1 MKLRLVIAVVFSLFL
16 GGLLLLPETIAN
28 SWSKFLGNFH
38 PLFLH
43 LPIGALLA
51 LFVIEAY
58 QWLTK
63 KSNLQTL
70 AQPLLWFSVLTVIPT
85 LLAGVFL
92 AGAGGYNK
100 QVLNFHKY
108 MGLATAF
115 VSVWLL
121 VLHYWIRSTNKFQIA
136 YKIVL
141 GINVLLLSI
150 AGHYGGSLTHGSGYL
165 TKDMPQGL
173 QSFLGIE
180 TQENYKK
187 LIRKNTEKTTEGVPK
202 HIQTF
207 QDKILP
213 ILSTRCYECHNEN
226 KQKGDLRLDTLDW
239 DVTTTHGAKIWDDI
253 LFEISEKNMPPEEKE
268 PLTDVQRKII
278 IQWIQNSFKK
288 QKSNQT
294 EITKSKHE
302 KTKEKPVLA
311 QRTSKITK
319 KISKEE
325 LNYRKNIQPIFNK
338 YCYQCHNSKRQKGN
352 MRLDNLNW
360 DMVKGHDAEKWNSA
374 LDEINKG
381 EMPPK
386 NKPQPTKFEREK
398 IVNWMTTS
406 LAKAADAKQVA
417 NNGVMRRLTK
427 KQYTH
432 TLNELL
438 GLPINFGKV
447 LPDDGISKM
456 GFSNNG
462 EVLQI
467 SPLHL
472 DYYQKIAREAL
483 SKAIVLGDKPK
494 STKYKVTFGKGI
506 GTDKPG
512 AVFGGFQSIAM
523 SKDDFVVQVAK
534 GDEPYENTL
543 YDSIK
548 DKIGFDFRGSDPDR
562 FSVVKEGLLMQSAKP
577 HKELPPKSW
586 QGPSPNVKM
595 VIRDY
600 FPGTGSF
607 AFRIEA
613 SKGYID
619 EHSEMIFPLK
629 NQKPRA
635 ITEASIVIAAKDVDL
650 KKGRNLIIS
659 KDQTLIQAKDV
670 TKWVNAKFKYN
681 VKKEGYY
688 QVDIVHPYVHKDEKK
703 SITLGLLGVG
713 GQKISHLFKEGIE
726 QEQRHTTVT
735 PVGLVYLKKGKHLGL
750 IQRSFFVG
758 MYKVILTPVEEG
770 NPMLKGI
777 RGKSKLNN
785 EKYKNDFPS
794 IRAFAGTRT
803 DDGQDYLNFDTP
815 KIISSPFGATQKIE
829 FTGYFEDLPV
839 PMYNPNDNGEFSNMM
854 HIGFWNNFLVKNA
867 NDSGPVL
874 LVKNVELEMPYH
886 PVWPPKS
893 HTQIFFDSPNKN
905 NEEVYT
911 KEVLTKFME
920 RAFRR
925 KVAENE
931 VNRYMSFWQSVRNDF
946 SSYEDG
952 IKETLVAVLCS
963 PNFLYILD
971 QNNPKI
977 DQKNSD
983 YYLASKLSYFLWN
996 SPPSQELIQLVSKG
1010 ELRENLPQLI
1020 SKMTQDPKIMRM
1032 IRSFATEWLRIDR
1045 HNGMNT
1051 SVKDYADYN
1060 RFVKEDMNEETY
1072 HFLEYV
1078 LKNNLSILNFIDS
1091 DFAMLNQNLA
1101 EFYGIE
1107 GVKGGEFRP
1116 VATTESQQRGGL
1128 LSQGAFLNGHSDG
1141 VQAHPIK
1148 RAVWLKEKILGD
1160 PAPPPPPNVPEI
1172 DPDTPGFEKLTLKE
1186 QLELHRNKPS
1196 CVSCHQKIDPYGV
1209 VFENYDAVGRFQTQA
1224 KGKPIDSKSVLPDG
1238 TTVVGVK
1245 GIKQY
1250 ILAQKKEEVTRSV
1263 VKHLFAYALGRNVT
1277 FADDKEINNIV
1288 KKVRED
1294 HYKFQAILREI
1305 VLSPSFSR
1313 KNQS

>member
-1 MKLRLVIAVVFSLFL
+1 MKLRLVVAIILTFL
-16 GGLLLLPETIAN
+16 LSGIIFLPVN
-28 SWSKFLGNFH
+28 SINTWGTFIGNFH

-51 LFVIEAY
+51 LFGIEIYQLLRPTQKLGVIR
-58 QWLTK
+58 
-63 KSNLQTL
+63 
-70 AQPLLWFSVLTVIPT
+70 QPLLLFSVITIIPT
-85 LLAGVFL
+85 ILAGFML
-92 AGAGGYNK
+92 TTSGGYNTNI
-100 QVLNFHKY
+100 LNFHKWL
-108 MGLATAF
+108 GVLTALI
-115 VSVWLL
+115 SVWLL
-121 VLHYWIRSTNKFQIA
+121 VLHYWLDCNNKKKTI

-141 GINVLLLSI
+141 GVNVVVLSL
-150 AGHYGGSLTHGSGYL
+150 AGHYGGSLTHGNGYL
-165 TKDMPQGL
+165 TKDMPLVL
-173 QSFLGIE
+173 QTILGIE
-180 TQENYKK
+180 AKENYKK
-187 LIRKNTEKTTEGVPK
+187 IDTDTIVEAKETPENIKVFQEEIR
-202 HIQTF
+202 
-207 QDKILP
+207 P
-213 ILSTRCYECHNEN
+213 ILSTRCFECHNEN

-239 DVTTTHGAKIWDDI
+239 DITTIHGAKIWDDI
-253 LFEISEKNMPPEEKE
+253 LFEVSERNMPPKEKE
-268 PLTDVQRKII
+268 PLTTEQREAII
-278 IQWIQNSFKK
+278 LWIKNAFKYK
-288 QKSNQT
+288 ETNQSNEKVNVAKKDELIKKDKKKLVKT
-294 EITKSKHE
+294 SKSKRQ
-302 KTKEKPVLA
+302 L
-311 QRTSKITK
+311 
-319 KISKEE
+319 SKEE
-325 LNYRKNIQPIFNK
+325 TKYVNDIQPIFNK
-338 YCYQCHNSKRQKGN
+338 YCYQCHNAKRQKGN

-360 DMVKGHDAEKWNSA
+360 NMLKGQDAEKWHSV

-386 NKPQPTKFEREK
+386 NKSQPNRFEREK
-398 IVNWMTTS
+398 IVEWMTLS
-406 LAKAADAKQVA
+406 LAKVADAKQIA

-438 GLPINFGKV
+438 GLPINFGNV

-483 SKAIVLGDKPK
+483 SKAIVLDDKPK

-506 GTDKPG
+506 GTGKPG
-512 AVFGGFQSIAM
+512 AVFGGFQSVAM
-523 SKDDFVVQVAK
+523 SKNDFIVQVTK
-534 GDEPYENTL
+534 GNESYENEN

-548 DKIGFDFRGSDPDR
+548 NKIGFDFRGSDPDR
-562 FSVVKEGLLMQSAKP
+562 FSMAKEGLLMQSAKP
-577 HKELPPKSW
+577 HKEEPPKSW

-595 VIRDY
+595 VIKDC
-600 FPGTGSF
+600 FPGKGSF
-607 AFRIEA
+607 AFRMEV

-619 EHSEMIFPLK
+619 KKSEGVFPLK
-629 NQKPRA
+629 DQKPK
-635 ITEASIVIAAKDVDL
+635 TKTKESIVIHAKDINL
-650 KKGRNLIIS
+650 KNSKNYIFDKEKNLF
-659 KDQTLIQAKDV
+659 KAKDI
-670 TKWVNAKFKYN
+670 TKWIKAKFQYK

-688 QVDIVHPYVHKDEKK
+688 QVDLTHPYVHKDEERR
-703 SITLGLLGVG
+703 IRLGLLGVG
-713 GQKISHLFKEGIE
+713 EKISFRFKQGIE
-726 QEQRHTTVT
+726 QDTKETTT
-735 PVGLVYLKKGKHLGL
+735 TTIGLIYLKEGKHSGQ
-750 IQRSFFVG
+750 IIRPFFVG
-758 MYKVILTPVEEG
+758 MHQIVLTPLEPQ
-770 NPMLKGI
+770 NPMLKEI
-777 RGKSKLNN
+777 RDKVELNIQ
-785 EKYKNDFPS
+785 KYKNEFPAV
-794 IRAFAGTRT
+794 RTFAGSRT
-803 DDGQDYLNFDTP
+803 DDGQDYLNFDVP
-815 KIISSPFGATQKIE
+815 KTVQAPLGKTQQLE

-839 PMYNPNDNGEFSNMM
+839 PMYNPNDNGDFSNMM

-893 HTQIFFDSPNKN
+893 HTKIFFDSPNQSKK
-905 NEEVYT
+905 ELYT

-931 VNRYMSFWQSVRNDF
+931 VNRYMSFWQSIRNDF
-946 SSYEDG
+946 PRYEEG
-952 IKETLVAVLCS
+952 VKETLVAVLCS

-977 DQKNSD
+977 NQKNSD

-996 SPPSQELIQLVSKG
+996 SPPSQKIINLVSKG
-1010 ELRENLPQLI
+1010 MFRQELPKLI
-1020 SKMTQDPKIMRM
+1020 EKMTQDPKVMRM
-1032 IRSFATEWLRIDR
+1032 IRSFSTEWLRIDR

-1051 SVKDYADYN
+1051 SVKHYADYN
-1060 RFVKEDMNEETY
+1060 RFVKEDMNNETFY
-1072 HFLEYV
+1072 FLEYI

-1101 EFYGIE
+1101 EFYGVD
-1107 GVKGGEFRP
+1107 GVKGHNFRP
-1116 VATTESQQRGGL
+1116 VIVPKEINRGGL

-1172 DPDTPGFEKLTLKE
+1172 DPDTPGFEKMTLKE

-1196 CVSCHQKIDPYGV
+1196 CLSCHQKIDPYGV
-1209 VFENYDAVGRFQTQA
+1209 VFENFDAVGRFQTKA
-1224 KGKPIDSKSVLPDG
+1224 KGRTIDSKSVLPDG
-1238 TTVVGVK
+1238 TEVMGIK
-1245 GIKQY
+1245 GIKEY

-1277 FADDKEINNIV
+1277 FADDKELNNIV

-1294 HYKFQAILREI
+1294 NYRFQTIIKEI
-1305 VLSPSFSR
+1305 VLSPSFS
-1313 KNQS
+1313 KKI